1 MRKYDVLPLPMPKLH
16 LKLLFFL
23 KREKFLCDVVLIT
36 TNQEEFPA
44 HRAVLASCSPYF
56 HAMFSCFEESN
67 QNRIVLQD
75 VDPKALGLLLEY
87 VYSSEIQVNED
98 NVQVCKKKIQFNSI
112 FTHNTTIN
120 YLNNRSCYR
129 PQIFCKCLMLKKLVV
144 NFWSPSYIRLIVLEF
159 EHSLISMAA

>member
-1 MRKYDVLPLPMPKLH
+1 M
-16 LKLLFFL
+16 LFFPSQCSNMNL
-23 KREKFLCDVVLIT
+23 HFISLMFLLREKFLCDVILIT

-75 VDPKALGLLLEY
+75 VDPRALGLLLEY

-98 NVQVCKKKIQFNSI
+98 NVQV
-112 FTHNTTIN
+112 
-120 YLNNRSCYR
+120 
-129 PQIFCKCLMLKKLVV
+129 KKLII
-144 NFWSPSYIRLIVLEF
+144 FSFTITKQLQ
-159 EHSLISMAA
+159 

>member
-1 MRKYDVLPLPMPKLH
+1 
-16 LKLLFFL
+16 
-23 KREKFLCDVVLIT
+23 
-36 TNQEEFPA
+36 
-44 HRAVLASCSPYF
+44 
-56 HAMFSCFEESN
+56 MFSCFEESN

-98 NVQVCKKKIQFNSI
+98 NVQVCKKKIQLNSI
-112 FTHNTTIN
+112 FTRNTRIN

-159 EHSLISMAA
+159 EHLLISMAA